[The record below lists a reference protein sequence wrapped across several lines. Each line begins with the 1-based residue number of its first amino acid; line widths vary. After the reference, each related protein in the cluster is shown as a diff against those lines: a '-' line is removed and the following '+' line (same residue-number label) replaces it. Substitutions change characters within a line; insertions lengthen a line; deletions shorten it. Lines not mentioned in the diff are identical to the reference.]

1 MAAFNLASFIQQTF
15 SRAPLPD
22 HPFRSVE
29 DARKHLA
36 LLPEGDP
43 EQCLAELTR
52 WTASMNQTESFT
64 PGRRARVLMMID
76 DAARLQWRELG
87 ARYLAPQ
94 GMPTENRDGDPA
106 ILRAMYDSAFE
117 FANGFAI
124 TLDESEQSSRW
135 VTLNQARLMIRSMRW
150 LGRRLAL
157 AHMLSVPHTPA
168 VWELLHRRRELA
180 ALRGL
185 SASALPA
192 FEGVKRNTSV
202 NREYLRSLLLELAS
216 PETLRPRQVE
226 MVYRIAARVA
236 TMARIEA
243 QPGDE
248 TPFSV
253 IPKGSARPIPVDRV
267 KPGGTAPLYINTVNC
282 LPRLR
287 AALERDMGRDPGD
300 EDTLYGR
307 GFTLRER
314 NAMLNRLIEYWGLNP
329 PQRRA
334 RRIPVAL
341 AARVVS
347 GFAQVLSVVPVL
359 DSPQVRNSGR
369 TRSALS
375 IELDQTT
382 KTLKRSKVRAAK
394 VGPARVLDASAGG
407 LGLAIRRGEASWAK
421 HGALVAVLIEPGKDW
436 FVGVLRRIFSVD
448 EELRLGIQIL
458 AVKPRKVLLY
468 AQAVRE
474 NMVWDEAILAE
485 KSFGENYRYA
495 ILLEPQKL
503 PLASADLLLPP
514 GMARKGVQFDVPMPG
529 GQQRISVAR
538 VHFENEFFQRAL
550 FEPLGVTSK
559 T

>member
-1 MAAFNLASFIQQTF
+1 MAAFNLANFIQQTF
-15 SRAPLPD
+15 ARAPLPD
-22 HPFRSVE
+22 HPFKSVE
-29 DARKHLA
+29 DARKHLE

-52 WTASMNQTESFT
+52 WTASMNQTETFT

-94 GMPTENRDGDPA
+94 GRPSESRDGEPA

-135 VTLNQARLMIRSMRW
+135 VTQNQARLMIRSMRW

-180 ALRGL
+180 HLRGL
-185 SASALPA
+185 AASALPA

-216 PETLRPRQVE
+216 PDTLRPRQVE

-243 QPGDE
+243 GPSDE
-248 TPFSV
+248 TAFSV
-253 IPKGSARPIPVDRV
+253 MPVGSARPIPVDRV
-267 KPGGTAPLYINTVNC
+267 KPGQHAPLYINTVNC

-314 NAMLNRLIEYWGLNP
+314 NAMLNRLLEYWGLNP

-347 GFAQVLSVVPVL
+347 GFPQVLGVVPVL
-359 DSPQVRNSGR
+359 DSPQIRKNDGK

-375 IELDQTT
+375 IELNQTS
-382 KTLKRSKVRAAK
+382 KTLKRSKVRAAQ

-407 LGLAIRRGEASWAK
+407 LGLAIRRRDAAWAK

-458 AVKPRKVLLY
+458 AAKPRKVLLY
-468 AQAVRE
+468 AQAVRD
-474 NMVWDEAILAE
+474 NLVWEEAILTE
-485 KSFGENYRYA
+485 KTFGENYRYGV
-495 ILLEPQKL
+495 LLEPQNL
-503 PLASADLLLPP
+503 PLASADLLLPA
-514 GMARKGVQFDVPMPG
+514 GMARQGNQFDVPMPG
-529 GQQRISVAR
+529 ALQRIAIAR
-538 VHFENEFFQRAL
+538 LHFENEYFQRVL
-550 FEPLGVTSK
+550 FEPLGVTS